1 MYRKIISLSI
11 MLSLMLVGL
20 SQAAAHAAPPAA
32 APKCD
37 QTYSVQKDDWLSKL
51 ADKFLG
57 DVLAYPAIALAT
69 DMNRA
74 ADSSFALVSNPDLI
88 EVGDKLCIPSKDDAK
103 TLLATKFKI
112 LVDTKGPG
120 SGNPFWRAVEDGAKA
135 MSQTWGVV
143 DLTIQ
148 APPQESDVQTQ
159 VNQLEDALTKK
170 TDAIVVAATDQVALN
185 STLDKAK
192 AANVPILTIDSDA
205 NWTGKLSFIGTD
217 NKAGGKLAGQFLCK
231 QLGQGAKVAI
241 LEGNM
246 TAQSIADRVAGAK
259 DGLTG
264 CGATIVKE
272 LGEPT
277 HSVAGGQKV
286 MEDILTA
293 SPDVQGVFCIND
305 QQATGAL
312 NAANAAGKKPL
323 IVGFDASDPAVLK
336 IIAGGSN
343 FAASVRQQPAN
354 MGRFGIMWA
363 IAALTGNAKDVSPR
377 IDTGTILVTKDN
389 AAQFLQ

>member
-1 MYRKIISLSI
+1 MYRKIISLSV

-20 SQAAAHAAPPAA
+20 SQAAQAAPPSA

-51 ADKFLG
+51 ADKFYG

-69 DMNRA
+69 DMNRP

-88 EVGDKLCIPSKDDAK
+88 EVGDKLCIPTKDDA
-103 TLLATKFKI
+103 TALLATKFKI

-135 MSQTWGVV
+135 MSQTWRVV

-170 TDAIVVAATDQVALN
+170 TQAMVVAATDKVALN

-192 AANVPILTIDSDA
+192 AATVPVLTIDSDA
-205 NWTGKLSFIGTD
+205 DWAGKLSFIGTD

-259 DGLTG
+259 DGLAG

-363 IAALTGNAKDVSPR
+363 IAALTGNAKDVAAR

-389 AAQFLQ
+389 AAQFIQ

>member
-11 MLSLMLVGL
+11 MLSLMLLGL
-20 SQAAAHAAPPAA
+20 SQAAAHAAPPFA
-32 APKCD
+32 APTCD
-37 QTYSVQKDDWLSKL
+37 QTYSVQSDDWLSKL

-74 ADSSFALVSNPDLI
+74 ADPSFALVSNPDVI
-88 EVGDKLCIPSKDDAK
+88 SVGDKLCIPSKDDAK
-103 TLLATKFKI
+103 TLLATKYKI

-120 SGNPFWRAVEDGAKA
+120 SGNPYWRIVENGSKA
-135 MSQTWGVV
+135 MAQTWGVV

-170 TDAIVVAATDQVALN
+170 TDAIVVAATDLVALN

-192 AANVPILTIDSDA
+192 AANVPVLTIDSDA
-205 NWTGKLSFIGTD
+205 NWSGKLSFIGTD

-241 LEGNM
+241 IEGNM

-259 DGLTG
+259 DGLAT

-277 HSVAGGQKV
+277 HSVAGGQKL

-293 SPDVQGVFCIND
+293 NPDVQGVFCIND
-305 QQATGAL
+305 NQATGAV
-312 NAANAAGKKPL
+312 NAAKAAGKKPL
-323 IVGFDASDPAVLK
+323 ITGFDANPDAVKL
-336 IIAGGSN
+336 IASGDL
-343 FAASVRQQPAN
+343 AASVAQSPLN
-354 MGRFGIMWA
+354 MGRFGVMYA
-363 IAALTGNAKDVSPR
+363 VVALTGNSKDIPPR
-377 IDTGTILVTKDN
+377 IDTGTTLVTKDN